1 MHIPDGF
8 LNTAT
13 MAGTAVVSAGGLAN
27 AVRVAG
33 KQLGEKQV
41 PLIGILAAFVFAAQM
56 LNFPVAGGTSGHFL
70 GAALVAILLGPWAS
84 VLILALVLVA
94 QCFIFQDGGILAL
107 GANIFNMGII
117 GGLASYGLYRLGVRL
132 MGDNLRTRMISGSFA
147 AWASVAMASAACALE
162 LAASGASPLGV
173 VLPAMLGV
181 HAIIGLGEAAVT
193 LAALSLVRGTRPD
206 LLKLQEAKVKLYEES
221 E

>member
-41 PLIGILAAFVFAAQM
+41 PLMGILAAFVFAAQM